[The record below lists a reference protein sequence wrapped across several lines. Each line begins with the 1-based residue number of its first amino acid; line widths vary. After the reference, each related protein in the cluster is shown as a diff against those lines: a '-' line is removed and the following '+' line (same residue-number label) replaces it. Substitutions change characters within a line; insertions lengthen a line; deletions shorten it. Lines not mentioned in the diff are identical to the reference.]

1 MDKIIDKINTYNDE
15 TIYIYSAIIFFSMV
29 YFSRYNIGINVVF
42 GFFIGI
48 IIINI
53 ILKQKIDTDENRRED
68 LKTKISVIKPK
79 LNTLQK
85 RDDIVDYLFSI
96 QELYYY
102 NPQAYSEMVQ
112 LLEDFYRL
120 EDLVSIGELNFGL
133 YYDLLQ
139 DKKRL
144 ILNNLQSLIILTP
157 EDKRIDL
164 KLEMA
169 CDILEDKLN
178 KTLDKVYY
186 MYKENIHKNGYNTDI
201 KLLSPLSPDGSNKF
215 DDVFDQR
222 FSNMFELY

>member
-53 ILKQKIDTDENRRED
+53 ILKQNIDKDENRKKD
-68 LKTKISVIKPK
+68 LETKISVIKPK

-112 LLEDFYRL
+112 TLEDFYRL

-144 ILNNLQSLIILTP
+144 ILNNLQSLIITTP

-169 CDILEDKLN
+169 CDILEEKLN
-178 KTLDKVYY
+178 KTLDKIYY
-186 MYKENIHKNGYNTDI
+186 MYKENIHKIGYNSDI

-215 DDVFDQR
+215 DNVFDQR